1 MVSAAA
7 CRDAI
12 DFYRRTLFS
21 LGHSGRSSG
30 TASHLTTGKGIF
42 TGSKTWQK
50 SCLIV
55 GCKLAVRNVKLIY
68 QVGWRKS
75 GKLRQMSKSVPNQ
88 IEVSKQSFRSERFR
102 EESDRGRKDK
112 RKEFRKELHSLPN

>member
-1 MVSAAA
+1 MCSAAA
-7 CRDAI
+7 CRDTI

-30 TASHLTTGKGIF
+30 TTSHLTKGIF

-50 SCLIV
+50 NCLIV
-55 GCKLAVRNVKLIY
+55 GCTTYNSE
-68 QVGWRKS
+68 RKTHIS
-75 GKLRQMSKSVPNQ
+75 SRLEKERETEGVPNQ
-88 IEVSKQSFRSERFR
+88 IEVSKQSFRSGRFR